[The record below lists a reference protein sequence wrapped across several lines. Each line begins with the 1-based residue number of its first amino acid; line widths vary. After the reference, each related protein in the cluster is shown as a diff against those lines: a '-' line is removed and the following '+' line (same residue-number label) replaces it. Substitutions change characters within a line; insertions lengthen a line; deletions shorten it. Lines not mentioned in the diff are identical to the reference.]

1 MIDFINTFAGLIFG
15 LMTTVQLEYIVA
27 VDTYRS
33 FVVAA
38 EKCFVTQP
46 TLSMQIQKLEDELGI
61 KIFDRSK
68 LPVVPTEIG
77 SAVIAQGRVIIKE
90 NARIREIISDQKK
103 EIQGN
108 LRVGI
113 IPTLAPYLLPRILTT
128 FMKKYPKVKLE
139 IWEYPTEQIIQ
150 HLKQEL
156 LDCGVLAT
164 PLHNQHIEEHPLF
177 YESFVVYTA
186 KSNKLFEKKVI
197 RPEDLDVKEVWLL
210 NEGHCMRN
218 QVLNI
223 CKDKFTMGDYKNL
236 EYNTGSVET
245 LKRMV
250 DLNDGFTILPE
261 LSLQDLSQ
269 RQLSMVRYF
278 KSPEPVR
285 EISLVTHRYFIK
297 QALIE
302 AFKKEILSQVPEK
315 MKIQKT
321 RKVVDVLPE
330 KAAS

>member
-1 MIDFINTFAGLIFG
+1 
-15 LMTTVQLEYIVA
+15 MTTVQLEYVVA

-77 SAVIAQGRVIIKE
+77 IAVVAQGRIILKESGRIKE
-90 NARIREIISDQKK
+90 IIAGHKK
-103 EIQGN
+103 EVQGT

-113 IPTLAPYLLPRILTT
+113 IPTLAPYLLPRILTG
-128 FMKKYPKVKLE
+128 FIKKYPKVKLE
-139 IWEYPTEQIIQ
+139 IWEHPTEQIVQ
-150 HLKQEL
+150 LLKQEQ
-156 LDCGVLAT
+156 LDCGLLAT
-164 PLHNQHIEEHPLF
+164 PLQNPSLEEQPLF
-177 YESFVVYTA
+177 YESFVVYAA
-186 KSNKLFEKKVI
+186 KTNSLFEKKYI
-197 RPEDLDVKEVWLL
+197 KPEDIDVRDVWLL

-223 CKDKFTMGDYKNL
+223 CKDRFTMGEYKNL

-250 DLNDGFTILPE
+250 DLNAGYTILPE
-261 LSLQDLSQ
+261 LSLQDMSA
-269 RQLSMVRYF
+269 RQMNMVRYF
-278 KSPEPVR
+278 KAPEPVR
-285 EISLVTHRYFIK
+285 EISLVTHRFFIK

-302 AFKKEILSQVPEK
+302 AFKKEILAHVPEK
-315 MKIQKT
+315 MKVQKN
-321 RKVVDVLPE
+321 RKVVDILME
-330 KAAS
+330 K

>member
-1 MIDFINTFAGLIFG
+1 
-15 LMTTVQLEYIVA
+15 MTTVQLEYIVA

-77 SAVIAQGRVIIKE
+77 ISVIAQSRVILKESSRIKE
-90 NARIREIISDQKK
+90 IIAGHKK

-108 LRVGI
+108 LKVGI
-113 IPTLAPYLLPRILTT
+113 IPTLAPYLLPRILTG

-139 IWEYPTEQIIQ
+139 IWEYPTEQIMQ
-150 HLKQEL
+150 QLKLEL
-156 LDCGVLAT
+156 LDCGLLAT
-164 PLHNQHIEEHPLF
+164 PLHNPNLEEQPLF

-186 KSNKLFEKKVI
+186 KSNELFSKKFI
-197 RPEDLDVKEVWLL
+197 KPEDLDVKEVWLL

-223 CKDKFTMGDYKNL
+223 CRDKFTMGEYKNL

-250 DLNDGFTILPE
+250 DLNEGYTILPE
-261 LSLQDLSQ
+261 LSLQDLST
-269 RQLSMVRYF
+269 RQMNMVRYF
-278 KSPEPVR
+278 KTPEPVR
-285 EISLVTHRYFIK
+285 EISLVTHRFFIK
-297 QALIE
+297 QALIG

-315 MKIQKT
+315 MKVQKQ
-321 RKVVDVLPE
+321 RRVVDIVPE
-330 KAAS
+330 KVPNA

>member
-1 MIDFINTFAGLIFG
+1 
-15 LMTTVQLEYIVA
+15 MTTVQLEYVVA

-77 SAVIAQGRVIIKE
+77 VAVIAQGRVILKESGRIKE
-90 NARIREIISDQKK
+90 IIAGHKK
-103 EIQGN
+103 EVQGT

-113 IPTLAPYLLPRILTT
+113 IPTLAPYLLPRILTA
-128 FMKKYPKVKLE
+128 FIKKYPKVKLE
-139 IWEYPTEQIIQ
+139 IWEHPTEQIEQ
-150 HLKQEL
+150 LLKQEQ
-156 LDCGVLAT
+156 LDCGLMAT
-164 PLHNQHIEEHPLF
+164 PLENPSLEEQPLF
-177 YESFVVYTA
+177 YESFVVYAA
-186 KSNKLFEKKVI
+186 KTNELFEKKFI
-197 RPEDLDVKEVWLL
+197 KPEDIDVREVWLL

-223 CKDKFTMGDYKNL
+223 CKDKFTMGEYKNL

-250 DLNDGFTILPE
+250 DLNAGYTILPE
-261 LSLQDLSQ
+261 LSLQDMSA
-269 RQLSMVRYF
+269 RQMNMVRYF
-278 KSPEPVR
+278 KAPEPVR
-285 EISLVTHRYFIK
+285 EISLVTHRFFIK
-297 QALIE
+297 QALIA
-302 AFKKEILSQVPEK
+302 AFMKEILAHVPDK
-315 MKIQKT
+315 MKVHKN
-321 RKVVDVLPE
+321 RKVVE
-330 KAAS
+330 IK

>member
-1 MIDFINTFAGLIFG
+1 
-15 LMTTVQLEYIVA
+15 MTTVQLEYIVA

-33 FVVAA
+33 FVMAA

-77 SAVIAQGRVIIKE
+77 AVVVAQSRIILKE
-90 NARIREIISDQKK
+90 NARIKEIIADQKK
-103 EIQGN
+103 EVQGN

-113 IPTLAPYLLPRILTT
+113 IPTLAPYLLPRILTG

-139 IWEYPTEQIIQ
+139 IWEYPTEQIMQ
-150 HLKQEL
+150 QLKQEL
-156 LDCGVLAT
+156 LDCGILAT
-164 PLHNQHIEEHPLF
+164 PLHNPHLEEHPLF

-186 KSNKLFEKKVI
+186 KSNSLFDKKVI
-197 RPEDLDVKEVWLL
+197 KPEDLDVREVWLL

-223 CKDKFTMGDYKNL
+223 CRDKFTMGEYKNL

-250 DLNDGFTILPE
+250 ELNEGYTILPE
-261 LSLQDLSQ
+261 LCLQDLST
-269 RQLSMVRYF
+269 RQLNMVRYF
-278 KSPEPVR
+278 KTPEPVR

-302 AFKKEILSQVPEK
+302 AFKKEILAHVPEK
-315 MKIQKT
+315 MKVQKS
-321 RKVVDVLPE
+321 RKVIDIDVVTE
-330 KAAS
+330 KAH

>member
-1 MIDFINTFAGLIFG
+1 
-15 LMTTVQLEYIVA
+15 MTTVQLEYIVA
-27 VDTYRS
+27 VETYRS
-33 FVVAA
+33 FVMAA

-61 KIFDRSK
+61 KLFDRSK

-77 SAVIAQGRVIIKE
+77 IAVISQARIILKE
-90 NARIREIISDQKK
+90 NARIREIIADQKK
-103 EIQGN
+103 EVQGT
-108 LRVGI
+108 LKVGI
-113 IPTLAPYLLPRILTT
+113 IPTLAPYLLPRILTG

-150 HLKQEL
+150 QLKQEL
-156 LDCGVLAT
+156 LDCGLLAT
-164 PLHNQHIEEHPLF
+164 PLNNPHLEEHPLF

-186 KSNKLFEKKVI
+186 KSNPLYEKKIV
-197 RPEDLDVKEVWLL
+197 RAEELELKDVWLL

-223 CKDKFTMGDYKNL
+223 CNDKFTMGEHKNL

-250 DLNDGFTILPE
+250 DLNEGYTILPE
-261 LSLQDLSQ
+261 LSLQDLSA
-269 RQLSMVRYF
+269 RQLNMVRYF
-278 KSPEPVR
+278 KAPEPVR
-285 EISLVTHRYFIK
+285 EISLVTHRHFIK

-302 AFKKEILSQVPEK
+302 AFKKEILAHVPEK
-315 MKIQKT
+315 TKVQKNK
-321 RKVVDVLPE
+321 KVIDINI
-330 KAAS
+330 

>member
-1 MIDFINTFAGLIFG
+1 
-15 LMTTVQLEYIVA
+15 MTTVQLEYVVA

-77 SAVIAQGRVIIKE
+77 VAVIAQGRVILKESGRIKE
-90 NARIREIISDQKK
+90 IIAGHKK
-103 EIQGN
+103 EVQGT

-113 IPTLAPYLLPRILTT
+113 IPTLAPYLLPRILTA
-128 FMKKYPKVKLE
+128 FIKKYPKVKLE
-139 IWEYPTEQIIQ
+139 IWEHPTEQIVQ
-150 HLKQEL
+150 LLKQEQ
-156 LDCGVLAT
+156 LDCGLMAT
-164 PLHNQHIEEHPLF
+164 PLENPSLEEQPLF
-177 YESFVVYTA
+177 FESFVVYAA
-186 KSNKLFEKKVI
+186 KTNELFEKKFI
-197 RPEDLDVKEVWLL
+197 KPEDIDVREVWLL

-223 CKDKFTMGDYKNL
+223 CKDKFTMGEYKNL

-250 DLNDGFTILPE
+250 DLNAGYTILPE
-261 LSLQDLSQ
+261 LSLQDMSA
-269 RQLSMVRYF
+269 RQMNMVRYF
-278 KSPEPVR
+278 KAPEPVR
-285 EISLVTHRYFIK
+285 EISLVTHRFFIK
-297 QALIE
+297 QALIA
-302 AFKKEILSQVPEK
+302 AFTKEILAHVPDK
-315 MKIQKT
+315 MKVQKN
-321 RKVVDVLPE
+321 RKVVE
-330 KAAS
+330 IK